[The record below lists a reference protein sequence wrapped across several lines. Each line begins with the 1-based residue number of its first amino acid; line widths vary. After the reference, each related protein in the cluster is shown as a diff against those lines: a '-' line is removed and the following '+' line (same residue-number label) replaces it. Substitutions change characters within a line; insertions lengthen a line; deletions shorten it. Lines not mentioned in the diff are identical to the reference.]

1 MHKHLPVTWYGYQ
14 PLLVSSHY
22 QMAHTYSQSKQKS
35 LSKYTN
41 SVTAVKLV
49 MIRAMSVIV
58 QINGSD
64 KTMDLIEILSNY
76 KFILTNRGRA
86 EAQTFLQDIGVHIE
100 IQKAITACFN
110 NNGNRVDKTAPD
122 FMEIQHDH

>member
-1 MHKHLPVTWYGYQ
+1 
-14 PLLVSSHY
+14 
-22 QMAHTYSQSKQKS
+22 MAHTYSQSKQKS